1 MIQWK
6 YKGKILK
13 EPPEGSEGFIYMI
26 TYNDGT
32 KYIGKK
38 SFWSRRRTN
47 VKGKLRKKLVTKES
61 DWVTYRGSSE
71 LGKQKATA
79 GLIRSG
85 DKAAAKIVA
94 AQFGVSLQQLKR
106 GEIRGGEEPQAGK
119 TNPGNVLPVFASQG
133 GERSAMNRQVADKE
147 RA

>member
-79 GLIRSG
+79 GLI
-85 DKAAAKIVA
+85 DKLTILHLCDSKGCLMYLEVVEMIKRRVLCDETYLNANILLKIY
-94 AQFGVSLQQLKR
+94 KCY
-106 GEIRGGEEPQAGK
+106 EPME
-119 TNPGNVLPVFASQG
+119 V
-133 GERSAMNRQVADKE
+133 
-147 RA
+147 